1 MKIIQEIFQED
12 SGWKEIFHKGSVVN
26 PQIVLAFGNR
36 EIVAQNKIYQ
46 ELKYKYPSADII
58 ISSTAGE
65 IINTGFVDNSVVV
78 TVLEFEHTKV
88 ETCQVNIKDFAN
100 SYAAA
105 SKIVSTLTKEKLN
118 HVFIVADG
126 QLINGSELVDGLN
139 QFKMNNV
146 STTGGL
152 AGDGY
157 DFNKTLV
164 GLNIQP
170 AEGNIIAIG
179 LYGDRLK
186 VEFGSKGGWD
196 GFGPERVITK
206 SQGNILYELDNQN
219 ALDLYKKYLGE
230 AVNELPSSALY
241 FPLSI
246 KIKGG
251 EEPLVRTI
259 LSICE
264 ETKSMTFAGN
274 MPVGAIAQMMK
285 HNSDRLI
292 GGAEQAA
299 EKCME
304 NKKSQ
309 ENPEFA
315 ILISCVGRKIVLGQN
330 IDEEIEV
337 IRDQFGSQTI
347 LTGFY
352 SYGEIAPFNTMSRSE
367 LHNQTMTITTFSE
380 V

>member
-1 MKIIQEIFQED
+1 MKIVQEIFQEQ
-12 SGWKEIFHKGSVVN
+12 SGWEIMFQKKNVEN
-26 PQIVLAFGNR
+26 PQFVLVFGNR
-36 EIVAQNKIYQ
+36 EIVQQTQIYQ
-46 ELKYKYPSADII
+46 EVKNKYPSADII
-58 ISSTAGE
+58 ISSTSGE
-65 IINTGFVDNSVVV
+65 ITNTGFVDESVVI
-78 TVLEFEHTKV
+78 TAIEFEHTELK
-88 ETCQVNIKDFAN
+88 TCQVNINNFKN
-100 SYAAA
+100 SYDAATQ
-105 SKIVSTLTKEKLN
+105 IVANLCGKELQ

-126 QLINGSELVDGLN
+126 QLINGSELAEGLN
-139 QFKMNNV
+139 QFKEKQV
-146 STTGGL
+146 ATTGAL

-157 DFNKTLV
+157 DFSKTLV
-164 GLNIQP
+164 GLNDVP
-170 AEGNIIAIG
+170 TEGNIVAIG
-179 LYGDRLK
+179 FYGDRLK
-186 VEFGSKGGWD
+186 VKFGSKGGWD
-196 GFGPERVITK
+196 PFGPERLITK
-206 SQGNILYELDNQN
+206 SKDNILYELGNQN

-230 AVNELPSSALY
+230 AAKELPSSALF

-246 KIKGG
+246 KVEGSD
-251 EEPLVRTI
+251 EPLVRTI

-274 MPVGAIAQMMK
+274 MPEGAMAQMMK
-285 HNSDRLI
+285 HNADRLI

-299 EKCME
+299 EKCK
-304 NKKSQ
+304 NDFDNS

-337 IRDQFGSQTI
+337 IRDQFGENTI

-352 SYGEIAPFNTMSRSE
+352 SYGEIAPFNHLSRCE

>member
-1 MKIIQEIFQED
+1 MKIVQEIFKEEF
-12 SGWKEIFHKGSVVN
+12 GWENIFQNGSISN
-26 PQIVLAFGNR
+26 PQVVLAFGNR
-36 EIVAQNKIYQ
+36 EIISQNQIYQ
-46 ELKYKYPSADII
+46 ELKNKYPTADII
-58 ISSTAGE
+58 MSSTAGE
-65 IINTGFVDNSVVV
+65 IINTGFVDNSVVI
-78 TVLEFEHTKV
+78 TAIEFEHTQL
-88 ETCQVNIKDFAN
+88 ETCQVNIGDFEN
-100 SYAAA
+100 SYDAAT
-105 SKIVSTLTKEKLN
+105 KIVSTLSKKELK

-126 QLINGSELVDGLN
+126 QLINGSELVEGLN
-139 QFKMNNV
+139 QFEIKEV

-164 GLNIQP
+164 GLNNIP
-170 AEGNIIAIG
+170 AEGNIVAIG
-179 LYGDRLK
+179 FYGDRLK

-196 GFGPERVITK
+196 PFGPERIITK
-206 SQGNILYELDNQN
+206 SKDNILYELDNQN
-219 ALDLYKKYLGE
+219 ALDLYKKYLGD
-230 AVNELPSSALY
+230 AAKELPSSALF

-246 KIKGG
+246 KIEGAD
-251 EEPLVRTI
+251 ESLVRTI

-274 MPVGAIAQMMK
+274 MPQGSLAQMMK
-285 HNSDRLI
+285 HNADRLI

-299 EKCME
+299 EKCMT
-304 NKKSQ
+304 SS

-315 ILISCVGRKIVLGQN
+315 ILVSCVGRKIVLGQN

-337 IRDQFGSQTI
+337 IRDQLGNKTI

-352 SYGEIAPFNTMSRSE
+352 SYGEIAPFSHSSRSE

-380 V
+380 I